1 MTSSR
6 TDRVGEKSYHF
17 HTVILAMGSA
27 ARYLG
32 VPGEQRLIGRGVST
46 CATCD
51 GSFFR
56 EHDIAVVG
64 GGDSAMEEAMFLT
77 RFARSVTIIHHRQ
90 TFRASKIMLERA
102 RTNPKIHFETEVEVA
117 EVLGDRTV
125 SGLRLRDVHRGTT
138 RDLAVTAAFVAIG
151 HDPRNELVKGVVD
164 LTPTGYVEVS
174 HPGTHTSVD
183 GVFAV
188 GDLVDDHYR
197 QAVTAAGTGCRAA
210 IDVER
215 WLG

>member
-1 MTSSR
+1 
-6 TDRVGEKSYHF
+6 
-17 HTVILAMGSA
+17 
-27 ARYLG
+27 
-32 VPGEQRLIGRGVST
+32 
-46 CATCD
+46 
-51 GSFFR
+51 
-56 EHDIAVVG
+56 
-64 GGDSAMEEAMFLT
+64 
-77 RFARSVTIIHHRQ
+77 
-90 TFRASKIMLERA
+90 MLERA

-117 EVLGDRTV
+117 EVLGDGTV

-138 RDLAVTAAFVAIG
+138 RDLAVTAVFVAIG